1 MNWPACH
8 YRRSGVLESY
18 RCGSNQLNAPDP
30 LLVDIQKQWSALGGV
45 RRQYH
50 GAHRSFR
57 QPLCPRRFVRMRIIP
72 SDSLRTEGEK
82 NVHSFRA
89 SRQTKVLL
97 SERQKLVERTS
108 QEDRVEDKFGG
119 NLMHFR
125 RGMKTIPK
133 DECVR
138 VDPQISL

>member
-1 MNWPACH
+1 MECFGA
-8 YRRSGVLESY
+8 
-18 RCGSNQLNAPDP
+18 
-30 LLVDIQKQWSALGGV
+30 GV

-50 GAHRSFR
+50 GAHRYSGIRYVQEDLYECGSFPR
-57 QPLCPRRFVRMRIIP
+57 IRSARRREECPQFSSEQVNQV
-72 SDSLRTEGEK
+72 S
-82 NVHSFRA
+82 
-89 SRQTKVLL
+89 L

-119 NLMHFR
+119 NVMHFR